1 MGSGERSADSGWAGH
16 RVIANSTT
24 DDGVPDEREVGFADG
39 RNIPVET
46 GGIVDGARALP
57 SGRIEASPGRRKIA
71 MTFSLQCPVRLPPRS
86 RL

>member
-1 MGSGERSADSGWAGH
+1 MGSGERSADSGWAG
-16 RVIANSTT
+16 RRATESSTT
-24 DDGVPDEREVGFADG
+24 DDGVPDECEVGFAGG
-39 RNIPVET
+39 RGDHVET
-46 GGIVDGARALP
+46 GGIADGACALA